1 MAAPL
6 VSVVMPCYNAY
17 DHLPRSVGS
26 VLAQTFEDWELI
38 AVDDGSTDGTRA
50 WLEGLSDTRIHV
62 HPQPNRGVSAA
73 RNAGLGCARGEYVAF
88 LDADD
93 TWEPDFLAAMHAALD
108 ARPDAALAYCG
119 WQNVGLPGP
128 RGQPYVPPDYEADIK
143 LSRLFDNCGWPIH
156 ACLTRREAI
165 VTVGGFDPR
174 FRTSEDYLLWLN
186 IAKDRPIHRVPRV
199 LAYYHFHGGGQA
211 TSNRAQVAINHFLAQ
226 RAFLDEHP
234 LDAAK
239 IPLAQRKH
247 STMGRLIERGLE
259 CHWSGDF
266 DPARQVFRAAFA
278 FGDRDPAHLRYLLPS
293 LLPRSLHRMLVSFAS
308 WCRPPAR

>member
-1 MAAPL
+1 
-6 VSVVMPCYNAY
+6 MPCFNGAN
-17 DHLPRSVGS
+17 HLRTSVSS
-26 VLAQTFEDWELI
+26 VLGQSCDDLELI
-38 AVDDGSTDGTRA
+38 VVNDGSTDDSA
-50 WLEGLSDTRIHV
+50 AILSTFHDVRLTVID
-62 HPQPNRGVSAA
+62 QPNGGVSAA
-73 RNAGLGCARGEYVAF
+73 RNTGIAAAQGAFVAF

-93 TWEPDFLAAMHAALD
+93 TWEPNFLAAMHAALD
-108 ARPDAALAYCG
+108 ARPDAAIAYCG

-128 RGQPYVPPDYEADIK
+128 RGQPYVPPDYEADSK

-186 IAKDRPIHRVPRV
+186 IAKDQPIHRVPRV
-199 LAYYHFHGGGQA
+199 LAYYHFHGDGQA
-211 TSNRAQVAINHFLAQ
+211 TSNRAQVAINHVLAQ

-259 CHWSGDF
+259 CHWNGNF
-266 DPARQVFRAAFA
+266 EPARQVFRAAFA
-278 FGDRDPAHLRYLLPS
+278 FGDREPAHLKYLLPS